1 MLTDAKIRKI
11 KPLEKRTKYTD
22 EKGMYLEVL
31 PSGGMYWRL
40 KFRLNGKENVFSIGT
55 YPEISLANA
64 RIQRDQAKLLIQQGI
79 NPNEVK
85 KKHQQ
90 EVDQDTL
97 FKSLAMEWMQNRKE
111 MIKEGTYLR
120 DLTTFEKD
128 IFPYLGKMP
137 IDKIKGKNVLDC
149 AQRIEAR
156 GAQEMAKRS
165 IPLVGRV
172 FRFAIR
178 KGLIENDHTPHLGEA
193 LKPRK
198 VKNMARL
205 DISEFPPF
213 LLRMDKY
220 HGSFLV
226 KTALQFMTLTFVRT
240 GELINMEWSEID
252 FDNQIWR
259 IPAHKMKMAEPH
271 LVPLSMQAIALL
283 KELEPLTGH
292 KQFVFYN
299 HSTAK
304 KISNNALL
312 SAIRT
317 MGYMGKMTGHGFRGL
332 ASTTLHEQGYMH
344 DAIEVQ
350 LAHKTGNTVSQAYN
364 HAQHL
369 QYRTKMMQE
378 WADFIDSLR
387 NNVVPFPK
395 NKRA

>member
-79 NPNEVK
+79 NPNETK
-85 KKHQQ
+85 KKQQQ
-90 EVDQDTL
+90 EIDQDTL
-97 FKSLAMEWMQNRKE
+97 FKTLALEWMQNRKE

-178 KGLIENDHTPHLGEA
+178 KGLIENDPTPHLGEA

-205 DISEFPPF
+205 DIS
-213 LLRMDKY
+213 D
-220 HGSFLV
+220 
-226 KTALQFMTLTFVRT
+226 
-240 GELINMEWSEID
+240 
-252 FDNQIWR
+252 
-259 IPAHKMKMAEPH
+259 
-271 LVPLSMQAIALL
+271 
-283 KELEPLTGH
+283 
-292 KQFVFYN
+292 
-299 HSTAK
+299 
-304 KISNNALL
+304 
-312 SAIRT
+312 
-317 MGYMGKMTGHGFRGL
+317 
-332 ASTTLHEQGYMH
+332 
-344 DAIEVQ
+344 Q
-350 LAHKTGNTVSQAYN
+350 L
-364 HAQHL
+364 
-369 QYRTKMMQE
+369 
-378 WADFIDSLR
+378 
-387 NNVVPFPK
+387 
-395 NKRA
+395 